1 MAAMVTRDLD
11 IVLYGATGFVGR
23 LTARYLAGRA
33 DGLRVALA
41 GRSRHRLETLR
52 TDLGDAAAAW
62 EVIEVD
68 AHDAH
73 ALRSL
78 AGRTTVLAT
87 TVGPYVLHGKAVVR
101 ACAEAGTHYADL
113 TGEVLFVRWSVD
125 EISSVA
131 QTSGA
136 RIVHAC
142 GYDSVPS
149 DLGVLLL
156 ARRAAADGTG
166 TLGDTV
172 LAVRSA
178 KGGFSG
184 GTFHSAR
191 HQAMAAANDPDARRV
206 LGDPHALSHRRGEEP
221 SGGARRPRG
230 LPSRLRKL
238 LPVQRDPQTGR
249 WNGPFV
255 MAGFNTRIVRMS
267 NTLTDWSYG
276 RDFRYREVV
285 DFGSG
290 PLAPLL
296 AGGMAVGLAGGL
308 AGLSWGPTRAVLDR
322 VLPKPGEGPSEE
334 RLAGGRFR
342 MEIRTRTSGGA
353 TYLARVAAPYDPG
366 YTGTAVMLGEA
377 VLALLQDRDRLPA
390 RAGVLTPATAL
401 GDVLIERLRDQN
413 FTLEVERLA

>member
-1 MAAMVTRDLD
+1 MVTRDLD

-33 DGLRVALA
+33 GGLRVALA
-41 GRSRHRLETLR
+41 GRSRHRLERLR
-52 TDLGDAAAAW
+52 TDLGDAASGW
-62 EVIEVD
+62 EVVEVD
-68 AHDAH
+68 AHDADG
-73 ALRSL
+73 LRSL
-78 AGRTTVLAT
+78 AERATVLAT
-87 TVGPYVLHGKAVVR
+87 TVGPYSLHGKAVVR

-131 QTSGA
+131 QASGA

-166 TLGDTV
+166 TLSDTV

-184 GTFHSAR
+184 GTVHSAR
-191 HQAMAAANDPDARRV
+191 HQAIAAANDPDARRI
-206 LGDPHALSHRRGEEP
+206 LGDPYALSPRRREEP
-221 SGGARRPRG
+221 TGGSRRPRG
-230 LPSRLRKL
+230 FPGLLRRL

-255 MAGFNTRIVRMS
+255 MAGFNTRIVRLS

-290 PLAPLL
+290 PLAPLV

-322 VLPKPGEGPSEE
+322 VLPQPGEGPSEE
-334 RLAGGRFR
+334 QLAGGRFR
-342 MEIRTRTSGGA
+342 MEIRTTTSSGA
-353 TYLARVAAPYDPG
+353 IYLARVAAPYDPG
-366 YTGTAVMLGEA
+366 YTGTAVMLGET

-401 GDVLIERLRDQN
+401 GDALIERLRGQG
-413 FTLEVERLA
+413 FTFEVERLS